1 MVKLVSPLI
10 PVNEDPQLCFS
21 FWYAAFGAGES
32 ALMQISKQ
40 DNASADGG
48 GEKVNLLTQ
57 KFFFFNKK
65 LGNKGTVDIDLE
77 FGSKKYGHH
86 ETSLVT
92 SSGYSGK

>member
-48 GEKVNLLTQ
+48 GEKVSSLTQ
-57 KFFFFNKK
+57 FLHSKFSEIKK
-65 LGNKGTVDIDLE
+65 NCIIIDLE

-86 ETSLVT
+86 QTSLAT